1 MLLLFLSDCIITL
14 ATKGY
19 IPEEFQII
27 LNKISVS
34 QFPYNNGKDSS
45 NNLPHGFV
53 ARF

>member
-1 MLLLFLSDCIITL
+1 MLLLFLVIVL
-14 ATKGY
+14 LHATKGY

-27 LNKISVS
+27 LNKISMS

-45 NNLPHGFV
+45 NNLPHEFV